1 MTTAYRS
8 LSPEALRR
16 EYAEVSAR
24 FDALRGLGLA
34 LNMARGKPGK
44 AQLDAVSDILTILHD
59 PVQCQADGMDVRN
72 YGQLS
77 GLPSA
82 KNCSR
87 SCWAAGQRN
96 VSLAAA
102 PR

>member
-44 AQLDAVSDILTILHD
+44 AQLDAVSDILPILHD
-59 PVQCQADGMDVRN
+59 PVPGGRHGCPQLRAAVRSAQC
-72 YGQLS
+72 
-77 GLPSA
+77 
-82 KNCSR
+82 
-87 SCWAAGQRN
+87 
-96 VSLAAA
+96 
-102 PR
+102 

>member
-24 FDALRGLGLA
+24 FDALRELGLA

-59 PVQCQADGMDVRN
+59 PVQCQACLLYTSD
-72 YGQLS
+72 
-77 GLPSA
+77 
-82 KNCSR
+82 
-87 SCWAAGQRN
+87 AADE
-96 VSLAAA
+96 L
-102 PR
+102 

>member
-24 FDALRGLGLA
+24 FDALRELGLA

-82 KNCSR
+82 KKLFAELLGCR
-87 SCWAAGQRN
+87 RN

>member
-24 FDALRGLGLA
+24 FDALRELGLA

-44 AQLDAVSDILTILHD
+44 AQLDAVSDILTIL
-59 PVQCQADGMDVRN
+59 PVCPV
-72 YGQLS
+72 LKS
-77 GLPSA
+77 
-82 KNCSR
+82 CSR

-96 VSLAAA
+96 VSSAAA

>member
-24 FDALRGLGLA
+24 FDALRELGLA

-44 AQLDAVSDILTILHD
+44 AQLDLVTPGIMPALASSRKEIRESLKRRMNARRRPETRQRLTIR
-59 PVQCQADGMDVRN
+59 V
-72 YGQLS
+72 
-77 GLPSA
+77 GLALRGNMVKPI
-82 KNCSR
+82 
-87 SCWAAGQRN
+87 
-96 VSLAAA
+96 
-102 PR
+102 